1 MHGNKVKLL
10 ISIMN
15 YADHLSQKLTDIIND
30 YGNALSFSTL
40 GHGTAKKQLLN
51 YFGLG
56 EAQKEIMFSLISD
69 QNEVELLKK
78 INKDLK
84 LYLLGKGIAF
94 TIPIASI
101 SQIIDRT
108 ITTTLQKQ
116 NPKSKGGSKME
127 SNNKYNL
134 IIVLVNPTHTN
145 DVIDASRK
153 AGATGG
159 TIINGRG
166 VNNQQVEQF
175 LGIKI
180 QSEIELVL
188 IIALKEMCTEIMS
201 EIKNVAGLHTDGKGI
216 IFSLPVDN
224 LVGIGQVDDEIIV
237 EE

>member
-1 MHGNKVKLL
+1 MKDKKVKLL

-15 YADHLSQKLTDIIND
+15 YADHLSNKVTEIIND
-30 YGNALSFSTL
+30 YGNALSFSFL

-69 QNEVELLKK
+69 QNEVDLLKR
-78 INKDLK
+78 INKELK

-94 TIPIASI
+94 TIPISSI
-101 SQIIDRT
+101 SHIIDRT
-108 ITTTLQKQ
+108 ITTSLKNQNQKT
-116 NPKSKGGSKME
+116 KGVLKME

-134 IIVLVNPTHTN
+134 IVVGVNPTYTTE
-145 DVIDASRK
+145 VIEASRK

-166 VNNQQVEQF
+166 VNNHQVEQF

-188 IIALKEMCTEIMS
+188 IIALKEMCTDIMTEIQ
-201 EIKNVAGLHTDGKGI
+201 KVAGLHTEGNGI
-216 IFSLPVDN
+216 LFSLPVDN
-224 LVGIGQVDDEIIV
+224 LVGIGQVDDELIV